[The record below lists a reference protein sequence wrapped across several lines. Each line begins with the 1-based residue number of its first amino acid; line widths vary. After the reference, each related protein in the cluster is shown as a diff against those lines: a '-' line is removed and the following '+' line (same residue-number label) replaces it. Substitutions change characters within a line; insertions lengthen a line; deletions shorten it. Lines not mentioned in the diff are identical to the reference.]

1 MTQAQKSEQSLRAQ
15 KKQMDGLLLEARM
28 HLLKCVPE
36 VCQANTDLETC
47 VSEVFILPVESVHAC
62 EPGIAFM
69 LT

>member
-1 MTQAQKSEQSLRAQ
+1 
-15 KKQMDGLLLEARM
+15 MDGLLLEARM